1 MMSNYHCLVAGLPD
15 VVFDGAKCPFSV
27 ERFKEEIYPSLTA
40 SDARVVNL
48 ILLERD
54 NANIL
59 RILRRGDEAVL
70 DAIGCYNREELI
82 AIVDAVKC
90 GDAPT
95 GEYPPYLYRFVE
107 KYLANEQQQ
116 NVVWENVLSAYY
128 YEYAMKCPNNFV
140 SEWFAFNLNVNNI
153 LVALA
158 ARKYKLGVEDAV
170 IGNNGVAMALRTSGA
185 RDFGLTGALDY
196 FEDIVRLSEN
206 PRLLERERQLDLMRW
221 NWLDTNSVFC
231 YFSVER
237 LFVFLQQLVVVERW
251 AALDAESGMERYN
264 EMIASLKSG
273 MDEKKVEA

>member
-1 MMSNYHCLVAGLPD
+1 
-15 VVFDGAKCPFSV
+15 
-27 ERFKEEIYPSLTA
+27 
-40 SDARVVNL
+40 
-48 ILLERD
+48 
-54 NANIL
+54 
-59 RILRRGDEAVL
+59 
-70 DAIGCYNREELI
+70 
-82 AIVDAVKC
+82 
-90 GDAPT
+90 
-95 GEYPPYLYRFVE
+95 
-107 KYLANEQQQ
+107 
-116 NVVWENVLSAYY
+116 
-128 YEYAMKCPNNFV
+128 
-140 SEWFAFNLNVNNI
+140 
-153 LVALA
+153 
-158 ARKYKLGVEDAV
+158 
-170 IGNNGVAMALRTSGA
+170 MALRTSGA